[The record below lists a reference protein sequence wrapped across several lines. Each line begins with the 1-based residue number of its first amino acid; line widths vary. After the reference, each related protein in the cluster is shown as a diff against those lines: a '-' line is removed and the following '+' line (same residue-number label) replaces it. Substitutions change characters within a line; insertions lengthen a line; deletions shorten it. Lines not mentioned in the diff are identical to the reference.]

1 VKGARLVHWL
11 WQAGPAAALTRLPL
25 VPLAL
30 LYGATMRLRAA
41 AYRRGLLATQP
52 LPLPAV
58 AVGNL
63 SVGGTGKT
71 PLAAWIARHYAGRG
85 RTPGILL
92 RGYGADEPLVHR
104 RLVPEAVVVPH
115 RDRAAGAAQ
124 ARAAGAD
131 VLVLDDAF
139 QLLAVAR
146 DLNVVVVSAES
157 VAGSPWPLPAGPWR
171 EGWHALARADVIVV
185 TRKHAAADAAAALA
199 QRLEERGQEGTG
211 RRPLVCLAHLVVS
224 ELEGM
229 RSGARTGLQ
238 VLGGRRVL
246 AAAGIAD
253 PESFAAQLRGLGAM
267 VQLQAYQDHH
277 AYGRADIARLVRGSA
292 AADYVVITE
301 KDAVKLR
308 GRWPEEAPEPLVAG
322 LSVRWER
329 NGVAL
334 ERALDAVLASA
345 GRP

>member
-1 VKGARLVHWL
+1 VKGARFVHWL

-25 VPLAL
+25 VPFAL
-30 LYGATMRLRAA
+30 LYQAAMRLRVA
-41 AYRRGLLATQP
+41 AYRRGLLTTHR
-52 LPLPAV
+52 LPLPTV

-85 RTPGILL
+85 HRPGILL

-104 RLVPEAVVVPH
+104 RLVPEGVVVAD

-124 ARAAGAD
+124 ARAAGAE

-146 DLNVVVVSAES
+146 DLNIAVVSAES
-157 VAGSPWPLPAGPWR
+157 AVASPWLLPAGPWR
-171 EGWHALARADVIVV
+171 EGWDALGRADVLVV
-185 TRKHAAADAAAALA
+185 TRKHAAPDAAAALA
-199 QRLEERGQEGTG
+199 RRLEQRWVDGKRGPT
-211 RRPLVCLAHLVVS
+211 LVCVASLAVS
-224 ELEGM
+224 HLEGM
-229 RSGARTGLQ
+229 RSAAHVALR

-253 PESFAAQLRGLGAM
+253 PESFAVQLRGLGAM

-277 AYGRADIARLVRGSA
+277 AYDRADIARLVRGSA
-292 AADYVVITE
+292 EADYVVVTE

-308 GRWPEEAPEPLVAG
+308 GRWPDEAPEPLVAG
-322 LSVRWER
+322 LALQWER
-329 NGVAL
+329 NGEAM
-334 ERALDAVLASA
+334 EEALDELFDTFP
-345 GRP
+345 G